1 VSSLTPQIETPQV
14 EVSGLGDVFSSI
26 FGIIPIIGGILSGI
40 FGGGGNSDVSKLA
53 TYVNQLGTQVVN
65 GLDLVGG
72 ALELLFG
79 TLIPEFLK
87 RLLDALRALA
97 SLIADALGKLAKI
110 IKWLRDLHDW
120 LFRQFIFPVLNAI
133 GHIRQMLLLL
143 RLLHVKWAQKLDSTL
158 ADIEGKI
165 VLNFGRLWFYTL
177 NLISWAQ
184 LITGADGLFRGGVL
198 WGSLARDIGALRSL
212 TGAGAAMPLTP
223 DQQTA
228 VDADAHFFD
237 PDQVAARLTLWHA
250 GVIPPPLAAVAASIR
265 ET

>member
-1 VSSLTPQIETPQV
+1 VIATPTPV
-14 EVSGLGDVFSSI
+14 ATPPPEVGGPSGDFSSI
-26 FGIIPIIGGILSGI
+26 LDLIPIIGGILSGI
-40 FGGGGNSDVSKLA
+40 LGGGGSSDVTKLA
-53 TYVNQLGTQVVN
+53 TYVNQLGTEIVN

-79 TLIPEFLK
+79 TIIPEFLK

-110 IKWLRDLHDW
+110 IQWLRDLHDW
-120 LFRQFIFPVLNAI
+120 LFRRFIFPVLNAI

-143 RLLHVKWAQKLDSTL
+143 RLLHVKWAQKLDATL

-165 VLNFGRLWFYTL
+165 ALNFGRVWFYTL
-177 NLISWAQ
+177 NLLSWAQ

-198 WGSLARDIGALRSL
+198 WGSLARDLDALRTL

-237 PDQVAARLTLWHA
+237 PDQVAARQALWHA
-250 GVIPPPLAAVAASIR
+250 GVIPPPIAAVAASIR

>member
-1 VSSLTPQIETPQV
+1 MQIGDILG
-14 EVSGLGDVFSSI
+14 EVAPGLGPVA
-26 FGIIPIIGGILSGI
+26 GIIAGIGSILSGL
-40 FGGGGNSDVSKLA
+40 FGGGGGSTSQLA
-53 TYVNQLGTQVVN
+53 QAVNQIATQVVN

-79 TLIPEFLK
+79 TIIPEFLK

-97 SLIADALGKLAKI
+97 SLLADALGKLAKI
-110 IKWLRDLHDW
+110 IQWLRDLHDW
-120 LFRQFIFPVLNAI
+120 LFRRFIFPVLNAI

-143 RLLHVKWAQKLDSTL
+143 RLLHVKWAQKLDATL

-165 VLNFGRLWFYTL
+165 ALNFGRVWFYTL
-177 NLISWAQ
+177 NLLSWAQ

-198 WGSLARDIGALRSL
+198 WGSLARDLDALRSL
-212 TGAGAAMPLTP
+212 TGAGVALPLTP
-223 DQQTA
+223 EQQTA

-237 PDQVAARLTLWHA
+237 PDQVAARSALWHA
-250 GVIPPPLAAVAASIR
+250 GVIPPSIAAVAQSIR